1 MANGIPVRLSEGLTA
16 RAREAAAA
24 LDRSLTDQVE
34 HWARLGQIVEATISG
49 GALERLK
56 ARSHDPALP
65 GLLAAADTPQ
75 GRANAAKLIRERNPI
90 RYEAD
95 SRGSIVRTPR
105 TPRTGPRPKKRSS
118 KAA

>member
-49 GALERLK
+49 GAIERLK
-56 ARSHDPALP
+56 ARSHDASLP
-65 GLLAAADTPQ
+65 DLLAAADTAA
-75 GRANAAKLIRERNPI
+75 GRARAAKVIRERNPI
-90 RYEAD
+90 RHGVD
-95 SRGSIVRTPR
+95 SRGELVRTS
-105 TPRTGPRPKKRSS
+105 RTGGRTKKRS